1 MSLKQTLT
9 QNPFTIAWIGW
20 IALFFI
26 FEGLAVWSDVQR
38 ATLSSHIR
46 DWLSGQATWV
56 VIVAWVFMLALTA
69 HFLVD
74 LNRK

>member
-9 QNPFTIAWIGW
+9 SNPFTIAWIGW

-26 FEGLAVWSDVQR
+26 FELLAIWSDFPR

-46 DWLSGQATWV
+46 DWLRNRDTWV
-56 VIVAWVFMLALTA
+56 IVLAWLFMLTLTG
-69 HFLVD
+69 HFLLD
-74 LNRK
+74 LRR